1 MDKNFDNNEKEDSY
15 GILSETLNGLK
26 DNQYEIIPQNMA
38 PFPWHFGG
46 QRFQNLLVLPN
57 EILNFGRINNIN
69 FCIDISHMIMTCNY
83 FNLDQYEYLKN
94 IEKSYKTSSYR

>member
-38 PFPWHFGG
+38 PFPGT
-46 QRFQNLLVLPN
+46 LVAKGFK
-57 EILNFGRINNIN
+57 IF
-69 FCIDISHMIMTCNY
+69 
-83 FNLDQYEYLKN
+83 
-94 IEKSYKTSSYR
+94 